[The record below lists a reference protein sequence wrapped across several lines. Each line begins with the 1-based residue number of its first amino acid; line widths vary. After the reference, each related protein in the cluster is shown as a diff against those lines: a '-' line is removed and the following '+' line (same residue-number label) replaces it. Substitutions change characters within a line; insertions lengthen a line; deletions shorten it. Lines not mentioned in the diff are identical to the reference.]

1 MLEGDTTDRFGRLF
15 PQPLIQEI
23 RVFDDEIQAD
33 IVLLFE
39 IGLED
44 DSEEFLG
51 TLQDLKL
58 YSGFE
63 YHSDDDYT
71 INISDDGFQILDD
84 QLYNSEGDR
93 FLKIMLTRR
102 FDIPDLQQLQQRS
115 LSGAIAAATAAGVSG
130 FEELQRFITPISELY
145 IYCCTTMNP
154 TESSDLSFSANF
166 TNIDPTGRYN
176 DIAYKSSPLSYEK
189 IYDVDLSSRPP
200 TMTLD
205 VSKKIVFREADGNF
219 HPRTPLQSLDRIYR
233 KTDNVSHQQVIQI
246 INPIISPFVG
256 SIAEADRVSSTLS
269 KFSND
274 ASLLIEL
281 KKDINSFSNKS
292 SATTI
297 GQLYG
302 DLVDAVSTIE
312 NLLQFEGIVNKRLET
327 NNKIKDRRTEAA
339 LVSSTT
345 NLNTRNTKHLQAQFG
360 DTAEK
365 SYFATPLVYRN
376 LATNVPPEE
385 FDSQANAWIVGNAY
399 FFFDF
404 EKALNY
410 RSFISRIFNPY
421 NILELFGNNSLN
433 HLYAVKQVNCLI
445 QSDSGDKEIQFEDRS
460 ETFDEE
466 YGNFKR
472 VSINRS
478 GAGGVYQGTY
488 AGLYSGTEKYTF
500 IENFCER
507 AFDTGVSL
515 GGYRLRAYELDYLKH
530 YDYVNDDEDITITVE
545 IRDQTV
551 LFYENQVRSPMFIL
565 SNKLQQYLT
574 FANQFCSYNNIDGRF
589 NDFFQEAVQAEFEQP
604 YPWEQ
609 GPLMYYSILALYL
622 ASWEDGQRRFDGAGL
637 DLDSIKEAAQ
647 TESLRISPSN
657 GNLDSLEIFVN
668 RFKDFY
674 DDVIEIGAE
683 LDTNATI
690 YDTTTRTDDNRPL
703 LFGENRNE
711 RIISETYR
719 SGGPAGVP
727 VDVDLKVVNAPYY
740 EIDYLMPSTFSKTAN
755 FDTISFQ
762 TFLDTLALF
771 HIQEVLVDVQLNF
784 VIEYEDGHIE
794 VNNSMLSIDEF
805 NISGDEGEQ
814 TMPISQMI
822 AEIINPDPGAAYHP
836 VPDKAFEEKVDSLY
850 SNFHKTA
857 FDNVARGLKSFDNST
872 SPRQAWIDK
881 WDEVHQNSIDLLAAM
896 GDERTVRQKYIASRV
911 DISAEGREAGTA
923 TAVYK
928 EIKFKVKQQ
937 NLTKYFALMLINYWN
952 YSYYYGDPDSTPEG
966 SINREPVR
974 LKTFLEQFTLGAD
987 I

>member
-51 TLQDLKL
+51 TLQDFRL

-63 YHSDDDYT
+63 FYSDDDYA

-102 FDIPDLQQLQQRS
+102 FDIPDLRQLAETQ
-115 LSGAIAAATAAGVSG
+115 VSADN
-130 FEELQRFITPISELY
+130 TPISGLY
-145 IYCCTTMNP
+145 IYCCTTMNSN
-154 TESSDLSFSANF
+154 ESSDLSFSANF
-166 TNIDPTGRYN
+166 TNIDPSGRYN

-219 HPRTPLQSLDRIYR
+219 LPRTPLQSLDRIYR

-327 NNKIKDRRTEAA
+327 SNKIKDRRTEAA

-360 DTAEK
+360 NLAEK

-376 LATNVPPEE
+376 LVTNVPPEE
-385 FDSQANAWIVGNAY
+385 FDSQANAWIAGNAY

-433 HLYAVKQVNCLI
+433 HLYAVKRVNCLI

-472 VSINRS
+472 VAINRS
-478 GAGGVYQGTY
+478 GADAPYQGTY

-507 AFDTGVSL
+507 AFDTGASI

-530 YDYVNDDEDITITVE
+530 YDYVNDDEDMTITVE

-622 ASWEDGQRRFDGAGL
+622 SSWENGERRFDGAGL

-647 TESLRISPSN
+647 AESLRISPSN
-657 GNLDSLEIFVN
+657 GNLDSLESFVN
-668 RFKDFY
+668 RFQDFY
-674 DDVIEIGAE
+674 DDVIEIGGE
-683 LDTNATI
+683 LDGNSTI

-703 LFGENRNE
+703 LYGENRNE
-711 RIISETYR
+711 RIVSETYR

-740 EIDYLMPSTFSKTAN
+740 EIDYLMPSTFSRTAD
-755 FDTISFQ
+755 FDVVSYTD
-762 TFLDTLALF
+762 FLELF
-771 HIQEVLVDVQLNF
+771 PFFHVEQLTVNVKVESVVEFTNGTVQIDQYNLEGEEGSLES
-784 VIEYEDGHIE
+784 VMPLIELITDI
-794 VNNSMLSIDEF
+794 MT
-805 NISGDEGEQ
+805 GDE
-814 TMPISQMI
+814 TFYYP
-822 AEIINPDPGAAYHP
+822 PGNTAY
-836 VPDKAFEEKVDSLY
+836 EEKVESLY
-850 SNFHKTA
+850 DNFHKTV
-857 FDNVARGLKSFDNST
+857 FDNVVRELKTFDNST
-872 SPRQAWIDK
+872 SPRQAWNEK
-881 WDEVHQNSIDLLAAM
+881 WNVMRDNANELAAVM
-896 GDERTVRQKYIASRV
+896 CDERIIRRRYIGSYAGQDFGGLTVDKAYKRITFSLSRRKL
-911 DISAEGREAGTA
+911 EE
-923 TAVYK
+923 
-928 EIKFKVKQQ
+928 
-937 NLTKYFALMLINYWN
+937 YFGLMLINYWN
-952 YSYYYGDPDSTPEG
+952 YSYYYGDPDSTSEG
-966 SINREPVR
+966 STTRAPVR
-974 LKTFLEQFTLGAD
+974 LKAFLEIFTLGAD